1 MEYGGKSY
9 LLAWQKTDSARSH
22 SFLQPTHSLTSSKC
36 IVYSL
41 YEVFCRLMR
50 GSLMIRLV
58 IGCPPRRSDQM
69 MDIPKRQ
76 AASSSGNEFVLTRTL
91 VLPSLWILGRIPSRP
106 TATDRVLTSVP
117 PESIIYIDHGLLYT
131 HLLSPT
137 APPTWLELP
146 AL

>member
-1 MEYGGKSY
+1 
-9 LLAWQKTDSARSH
+9 
-22 SFLQPTHSLTSSKC
+22 
-36 IVYSL
+36 
-41 YEVFCRLMR
+41 
-50 GSLMIRLV
+50 
-58 IGCPPRRSDQM
+58 M